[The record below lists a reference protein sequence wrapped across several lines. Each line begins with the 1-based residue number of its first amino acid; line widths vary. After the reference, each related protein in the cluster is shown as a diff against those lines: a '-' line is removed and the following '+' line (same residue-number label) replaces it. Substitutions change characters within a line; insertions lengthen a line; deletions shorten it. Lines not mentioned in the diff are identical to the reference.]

1 MSQTAT
7 IKSLARAFR
16 MMKAMQSDGIEWG
29 DDYRHAGAAALKDVL
44 EGQMANRID
53 RHLDEMAA
61 RAAADRRNGSYRR
74 WLMTSSARSS
84 SGSRARGPMARLR
97 WCAPTPGGRPIS
109 TA

>member
-29 DDYRHAGAAALKDVL
+29 DAYRHAGAAALKDVL

-74 WLMTSSARSS
+74 WADD
-84 SGSRARGPMARLR
+84 RARRDRAQGPAHADLWR
-97 WCAPTPGGRPIS
+97 A
-109 TA
+109 